1 MASNIRI
8 KRSAVANKVPTTSD
22 LSLGELAIN
31 FYDGKL
37 FLKQD
42 TSGVGVATTV
52 IAVNPQALT
61 TSSSPTFQN
70 LTVVSQIGVG
80 VTSYKGESG
89 QFLKSTGTGLA
100 WEALTASAPGS
111 DTEVVF
117 NNTGSLGASPNF
129 TWNGTQ
135 LSIVGVTSTNNLNVS
150 GVSTFTGTVSFGT
163 SAYFGDNDTLY
174 FGDGNDLQIY
184 HTGTNSF
191 ISDAGTGNLGLLGDN
206 EVWIG
211 NTAASE
217 YKARFFTNGAVEL
230 YYDNSKKFET
240 TGYGATVFGILQSQG
255 FLSTG
260 IATISVNSSSDAL
273 RINQLGSGNA
283 LVVED
288 DTNPDATPFV
298 VTASGSVGIGTTN
311 PTSTLTVNGG
321 IGATTLSVTGFSTF
335 NYAVQFKTNADYIQ
349 IDSPNNRMLFRDS
362 HSLFFGNGNDL
373 ELVHDGSTTRITN
386 DGPLIIRNNSVSGV
400 TSISG
405 NTIGTIAD
413 FTQSGEVRIPGQLL
427 VGSGGTVVTTTSSG
441 SVGIGT
447 TNPTST
453 LHVVGTSLVT
463 GISTFSDTT
472 DSASTT
478 TGSLQTRGGLAVAKN
493 IIVGVGISAAGII
506 TCSDLNSTSDINLKT
521 NIKPIQNP
529 IEKILKIE
537 GVNFDWKQDNRKSM
551 GVVAQNIEEV
561 LPELV
566 SGGDTKTVNYNGL
579 IGLLIEA
586 IKDQQKQIDDLK
598 DQINNK

>member
-70 LTVVSQIGVG
+70 LTVVSQIGIG
-80 VTSYKGESG
+80 ATSYKGASG
-89 QFLKSTGTGLA
+89 QFLKSTGTGLT
-100 WEALTASAPGS
+100 WEALTAAAPGNN
-111 DTEVVF
+111 TEVVF
-117 NNTGSLGASPNF
+117 NNTGSLGASSNF
-129 TWNGTQ
+129 TWNGT
-135 LSIVGVTSTNNLNVS
+135 S
-150 GVSTFTGTVSFGT
+150 
-163 SAYFGDNDTLY
+163 LY
-174 FGDGNDLQIY
+174 
-184 HTGTNSF
+184 
-191 ISDAGTGNLGLLGDN
+191 
-206 EVWIG
+206 
-211 NTAASE
+211 
-217 YKARFFTNGAVEL
+217 
-230 YYDNSKKFET
+230 
-240 TGYGATVFGILQSQG
+240 
-255 FLSTG
+255 
-260 IATISVNSSSDAL
+260 VN
-273 RINQLGSGNA
+273 
-283 LVVED
+283 
-288 DTNPDATPFV
+288 
-298 VTASGSVGIGTTN
+298 GSVGIGTTN
-311 PTSTLTVNGG
+311 PAPGIKLDVVGGEIRAGRIDTNEEGGQVSFSRASDNLTAWYIDVYGSTSTPSLRFIDVSNSA
-321 IGATTLSVTGFSTF
+321 IRSV
-335 NYAVQFKTNADYIQ
+335 I
-349 IDSPNNRMLFRDS
+349 
-362 HSLFFGNGNDL
+362 
-373 ELVHDGSTTRITN
+373 DGSGNFLINAASATGTSSQ
-386 DGPLIIRNNSVSGV
+386 PLQVSGGAYV
-400 TSISG
+400 SG
-405 NTIGTIAD
+405 NLG
-413 FTQSGEVRIPGQLL
+413 
-427 VGSGGTVVTTTSSG
+427 VGA
-441 SVGIGT
+441 

-472 DSASTT
+472 DSSSTT

-586 IKDQQKQIDDLK
+586 IKDQQKQIDELK